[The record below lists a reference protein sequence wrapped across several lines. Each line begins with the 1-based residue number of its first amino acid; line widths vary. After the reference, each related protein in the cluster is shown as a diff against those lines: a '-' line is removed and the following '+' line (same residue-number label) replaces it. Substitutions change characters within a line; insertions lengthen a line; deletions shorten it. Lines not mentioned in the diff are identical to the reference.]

1 MVKRILFSALVC
13 TAMIFSFFV
22 IVQDNE
28 STNEVTSVSKKD
40 SGNDDDDD
48 DETGEGVTLLGFTV
62 EEQEEQM

>member
-40 SGNDDDDD
+40 SGNDDEKKV
-48 DETGEGVTLLGFTV
+48 ETENGVMYLSLDH
-62 EEQEEQM
+62 

>member
-28 STNEVTSVSKKD
+28 STNEVTNVSKKD
-40 SGNDDDDD
+40 SGNDDEKKV
-48 DETGEGVTLLGFTV
+48 ETENGVMYLSLD
-62 EEQEEQM
+62 QQM

>member
-40 SGNDDDDD
+40 SGNDDEKKV
-48 DETGEGVTLLGFTV
+48 ETENGVMYLSLDHL
-62 EEQEEQM
+62 M

>member
-28 STNEVTSVSKKD
+28 STNEVTNVSKKD
-40 SGNDDDDD
+40 SGNDDEKKV
-48 DETGEGVTLLGFTV
+48 ETENGVMYLSLDHL
-62 EEQEEQM
+62 M

>member
-1 MVKRILFSALVC
+1 MVKRILFSAFVC

-40 SGNDDDDD
+40 SGNDDEKKV
-48 DETGEGVTLLGFTV
+48 ETENGVMYLSLDHL
-62 EEQEEQM
+62 M